1 MSPTQRSL
9 YFAGNKTLRICLRAV
24 FYFFLVLVLGSFT
37 FVFFWM
43 VFNSFKTRV
52 DLEAYPPV
60 WAFVPT
66 LDNFRN
72 VFAQTPFVHH
82 TVNSLLISLA
92 AVLLGTLFGLPAAYS
107 IARYRHRYLALTI
120 LTTRMVPGICF
131 LVPWF
136 IIFRKLG
143 LLDTYFALITTH
155 LIITLP
161 MITWI
166 MIGFFEDIPEEF
178 EESARIDGCTR
189 WGAFFRIALP
199 LTKPGIATTGIL
211 SLIFS
216 WNHFLFALILAG
228 PNTNTL
234 PVVVFNFMSY
244 EELDMGGIYA
254 AATCITAPVLLMALM
269 IQNQFVRGLTM
280 GGVKG

>member
-1 MSPTQRSL
+1 MHFFAENRKLRIFLRSL
-9 YFAGNKTLRICLRAV
+9 
-24 FYFFLVLVLGSFT
+24 FYFFLVIILGSFT

-52 DLEAYPPV
+52 DLEAYPPIWV
-60 WAFVPT
+60 FNPT
-66 LDNFRN
+66 LINFRN
-72 VFAQTPFVHH
+72 VFSQTPFFHH
-82 TVNSLLISLA
+82 TINSLIIGLA
-92 AVLLGTLFGLPAAYS
+92 AVFFGMLFGLPAAYS
-107 IARYRHRYLALTI
+107 IARYKHRYLALSI

-155 LIITLP
+155 LVITLP
-161 MITWI
+161 LITWI
-166 MIGFFEDIPEEF
+166 MIGFFEDIPEEL

-216 WNHFLFALILAG
+216 WNHFLFALVLAG

-234 PVVVFNFMSY
+234 PVVVFNFMDY

-254 AATCITAPVLLMALM
+254 AATCITFPVLFMALM
-269 IQNQFVRGLTM
+269 IQKQFVRGLTL
-280 GGVKG
+280 GGVKE